1 MIFNMLQSKN
11 FNFMFTLN
19 KYTGSVL
26 CHIHECK
33 MVNEPVDSHF
43 LRIPLPINMISDF
56 PIDYMHQLQVNLGVI
71 KKLLL
76 LLVTGPLHAQSRI
89 SPSQIQ

>member
-1 MIFNMLQSKN
+1 
-11 FNFMFTLN
+11 
-19 KYTGSVL
+19 
-26 CHIHECK
+26 

-56 PIDYMHQLQVNLGVI
+56 PIDYMHQVNLGVI

-76 LLVTGPLHAQSRI
+76 LLVTGPLHAQGFLQVKYNKSAKDK
-89 SPSQIQ
+89 SKFES